1 MSAVVFDTATR
12 RPARTGHAAAAH
24 IGMIKRFAKL
34 VMAVGMMALVVG
46 TVAGAKLAIFV
57 PRVFH

>member
-1 MSAVVFDTATR
+1 MSATVFNTAAR
-12 RPARTGHAAAAH
+12 RSARTGHAAAAH

-34 VMAVGMMALVVG
+34 VVAVGTMALVVG
-46 TVAGAKLAIFV
+46 AVVGTKLAIFV